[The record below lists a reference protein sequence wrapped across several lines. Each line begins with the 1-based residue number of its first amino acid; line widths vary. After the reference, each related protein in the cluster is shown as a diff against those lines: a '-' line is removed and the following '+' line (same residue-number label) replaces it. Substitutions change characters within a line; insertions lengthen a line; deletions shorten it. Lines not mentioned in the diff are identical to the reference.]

1 MNVAYFVVQQT
12 MYFAIPLLIVA
23 IGAMYSERSGVIN
36 IALEGIMVMGA
47 FAGIFFINIFQ
58 GNLSGQGLF
67 LLAMLVAGLTG
78 GLFSLLHAFA
88 SINMKADQTISGT
101 ALNLFAPAFAIFT
114 ARMIQGMQQIQ
125 FTDTF
130 HINKVPVL
138 GDIPVIGDLFFQ
150 NCYISTYIGILIFAV
165 AAFVIKNTRFGLRL
179 RACGEHPGAADSVG
193 VNIFTARMIQGMQQ
207 IQFTD
212 TFHINKVPVLGDI
225 PVIGDL
231 FFQNCYI
238 STYIGILIFAVA
250 AFVIKNTRFGLRLR
264 ACGEHPGAAD
274 SVGVNVYKIRYAG
287 VIISGVLGGIGG
299 LIFVVPTSTN
309 FNASVAGYG
318 FLAIAVLIFGQWRSN
333 KILMAAFF
341 FGIMKTLSSAYSTI
355 PFLKSLPIPN
365 EVYKMIPYIA
375 TLIVLAF
382 FSKNS
387 QAPKAEGIP
396 YDKGSR

>member
-58 GNLSGQGLF
+58 GTLSGQGLF

-165 AAFVIKNTRFGLRL
+165 AAFVIKNKIRT
-179 RACGEHPGAADSVG
+179 P
-193 VNIFTARMIQGMQQ
+193 TARLWRTSGSSRFCGSQRLQNSLCRSDY
-207 IQFTD
+207 FRCTRRNRRTD
-212 TFHINKVPVLGDI
+212 LCCSDF
-225 PVIGDL
+225 
-231 FFQNCYI
+231 
-238 STYIGILIFAVA
+238 
-250 AFVIKNTRFGLRLR
+250 
-264 ACGEHPGAAD
+264 
-274 SVGVNVYKIRYAG
+274 YKLQCKCSRIR
-287 VIISGVLGGIGG
+287 
-299 LIFVVPTSTN
+299 
-309 FNASVAGYG
+309 
-318 FLAIAVLIFGQWRSN
+318 IFGNRGSDLRTVAKQQDFNGS
-333 KILMAAFF
+333 ILLWNHEN
-341 FGIMKTLSSAYSTI
+341 TLQCILYDSI
-355 PFLKSLPIPN
+355 PEITADT
-365 EVYKMIPYIA
+365 E
-375 TLIVLAF
+375 
-382 FSKNS
+382 
-387 QAPKAEGIP
+387 
-396 YDKGSR
+396 

>member
-58 GNLSGQGLF
+58 GTLSGQGLF

-179 RACGEHPGAADSVG
+179 RACGEHPGA
-193 VNIFTARMIQGMQQ
+193 
-207 IQFTD
+207 
-212 TFHINKVPVLGDI
+212 
-225 PVIGDL
+225 
-231 FFQNCYI
+231 
-238 STYIGILIFAVA
+238 
-250 AFVIKNTRFGLRLR
+250 
-264 ACGEHPGAAD
+264 
-274 SVGVNVYKIRYAG
+274 G

-375 TLIVLAF
+375 TLVVLAF

>member
-58 GNLSGQGLF
+58 GTLSGQGLF

-193 VNIFTARMIQGMQQ
+193 VN
-207 IQFTD
+207 
-212 TFHINKVPVLGDI
+212 
-225 PVIGDL
+225 
-231 FFQNCYI
+231 
-238 STYIGILIFAVA
+238 
-250 AFVIKNTRFGLRLR
+250 
-264 ACGEHPGAAD
+264 
-274 SVGVNVYKIRYAG
+274 VYKIRYAG

-299 LIFVVPTSTN
+299 LIFVVQCKCSR
-309 FNASVAGYG
+309 
-318 FLAIAVLIFGQWRSN
+318 IRIFGNRGSDLRTVAKQQDFNGS
-333 KILMAAFF
+333 ILLWNHEN
-341 FGIMKTLSSAYSTI
+341 TLQCILYDSI
-355 PFLKSLPIPN
+355 PEITADT
-365 EVYKMIPYIA
+365 E
-375 TLIVLAF
+375 
-382 FSKNS
+382 
-387 QAPKAEGIP
+387 
-396 YDKGSR
+396 

>member
-58 GNLSGQGLF
+58 GTLSGQGLF

-193 VNIFTARMIQGMQQ
+193 VN
-207 IQFTD
+207 
-212 TFHINKVPVLGDI
+212 
-225 PVIGDL
+225 
-231 FFQNCYI
+231 
-238 STYIGILIFAVA
+238 
-250 AFVIKNTRFGLRLR
+250 
-264 ACGEHPGAAD
+264 
-274 SVGVNVYKIRYAG
+274 VYKIRYAG
-287 VIISGVLGGIGG
+287 VIISGVLGGI
-299 LIFVVPTSTN
+299 
-309 FNASVAGYG
+309 
-318 FLAIAVLIFGQWRSN
+318 LAIAVLIFGQWRSN

-375 TLIVLAF
+375 TLVVLAF